1 MGLSYVVSDLL
12 TTKVWI
18 FLLMVVI
25 RIAVSYTIFSEAREI
40 RNIVYSENSFT
51 SGNTLISGIFHGI
64 IINYTGNI
72 VCS

>member
-1 MGLSYVVSDLL
+1 
-12 TTKVWI
+12 
-18 FLLMVVI
+18 MVVI
-25 RIAVSYTIFSEAREI
+25 RIAVSYTIFSEAREM